1 MRAAG
6 HDVAIVDL
14 AHERLSPEVFNDAR
28 LVAIHLAMH
37 TATRIAAEALPRIRG
52 YAPDALIATYG
63 LYAPFNASWLHEQ
76 GVTACFGG
84 EFEPALEAL
93 IKRMEDGEDIDPF
106 TDLSVGRT
114 EFVVPDRT
122 GMPPLAE
129 HARLRLKDGQE
140 ITMAFTDATRGCK
153 HLCRHCPVVPVYQGR
168 FRIVP
173 VDVVLADIRQQVAAG
188 AEHVSFGD
196 PDFLNGPTHAL
207 RVARAMHAEFP
218 GLTFDAVIKVEHLLK
233 LPEQLAE
240 LKQCGLRLIISAV
253 ESVDDEVLEKLDKRH
268 TRADFIAAVGL
279 TRQLDI
285 ELAPTFLAFTP
296 WTTLEGYRELLSTLV
311 ELDLY
316 AQVPPIQLAIR
327 LLIPAA
333 SKLLEL
339 PDVQALVG
347 PFDSRSIGHAWVHP
361 DARVDALQQ
370 RIEAIAATAETRAR
384 EEVFAE
390 MWQATHEALEL
401 DALTLKPSL
410 RGLPP
415 HHTENWYCCAE
426 PTSEQLI
433 AF

>member
-1 MRAAG
+1 M
-6 HDVAIVDL
+6 AIVDL
-14 AHERLSPEVFNDAR
+14 AHERLQPEVFANAG

-37 TATRIAAEALPRIRG
+37 TATRIAAEALPRIRE
-52 YAPDALIATYG
+52 YAADALVATYG
-63 LYAPFNASWLHEQ
+63 LYAPFNATWLHEQ
-76 GVTACFGG
+76 GVTACLGG

-93 IKRMEDGEDIDPF
+93 VRRVEAGEDIAPF
-106 TDLSVGRT
+106 MDLSTGRT
-114 EFVVPDRT
+114 QFVVPDRT

-129 HARLRLKDGQE
+129 HARLRLADGQE

-153 HLCRHCPVVPVYQGR
+153 HLCRHCPVVPVYNGR

-188 AEHVSFGD
+188 AQHVSFGD

-207 RVARAMHAEFP
+207 RVARAMHAEFAD
-218 GLTFDAVIKVEHLLK
+218 LTFDAVIKVEHLLQ

-240 LKQCGLRLIISAV
+240 LKQCGLRMVISAV
-253 ESVDDEVLEKLDKRH
+253 ESVDDEVLDKLDKGH
-268 TRADFIAAVGL
+268 TRADFIAAVELARKLG
-279 TRQLDI
+279 I

-296 WTTLEGYRELLSTLV
+296 WTTLEGYRALLCTLV

-339 PDVQALVG
+339 PDIQALVG
-347 PFDSRSIGHAWVHP
+347 PFDARSLGHAWQHP
-361 DARVDALQQ
+361 DSRVDALQQ
-370 RIEAIAATAETRAR
+370 RIEAIAASAETRAR
-384 EEVFAE
+384 EDVFAE
-390 MWQATHEALEL
+390 MWQATHEALQLE
-401 DALTLKPSL
+401 ALPLAPSL
-410 RGLPP
+410 RGLPA